1 MAEKEVKIKVKAGTQ
16 PLKDLQSELKKAKED
31 LARLDLQGKKNTATY
46 KEQAAYV
53 AGLSKEYDRL
63 QTAGKN
69 AAKGVDETSKGIQDL
84 STKIGVAAVS
94 MVALVGSF
102 NKVVQMASEGAGF
115 QTLYSSFE
123 RLAGGTEAAKKNL
136 ELFGKAAAGNLD
148 TTQLITYAN
157 EMQSLGYSVEIAA
170 KLLDIAEV
178 KSDELGL
185 SFEAGQDALQ
195 KYITTGSGRGLIQ
208 LGINIADVR
217 TAMEEYSGATEEQ
230 IAELDDLTQQQIR
243 TNVITKLYAGS
254 LDEISQK
261 QKGNDDIIGNLQ
273 ATYRDLGT
281 LLNVFVAGAFV
292 EVAKKSDIAGKSLE
306 ENLSSVQQWGEKVGD
321 LVNGMIA
328 LEGWFNKWQGWLSP
342 VTGVINVLT
351 SSLTNL
357 YWSIKNLLGL
367 STTGIATQG
376 QGGPLGAET
385 FGPNATP
392 EQIELARQK
401 QIQLD
406 VQKQLEEASK
416 SSTKGGT
423 SKTKKETGKT
433 IETVSA
439 DLLKVS
445 LESLQDAIYNRNLS
459 GISAEAIGRG
469 GMLFDDQKSF
479 LSVDTEGALKDER
492 EKAIEDGKTV
502 YNNITNIMSL
512 LGLEAQSFVGT
523 LISGFNTVL
532 AIMESIKAV
541 NTILSFIPG
550 LATGGSVAAGMPY
563 IVGEKGAELFM
574 PNSNGQIFSHEK
586 TMKILSQSNNMNAP
600 AVNIYVGGTLDGQTF
615 LKNNFPKYQS
625 MKNYKRIN

>member
-31 LARLDLQGKKNTATY
+31 LARLDLQGKKNSATY

-84 STKIGVAAVS
+84 STKIGVAAVG

-157 EMQSLGYSVEIAA
+157 EMQSLGYSVDIAA

-195 KYITTGSGRGLIQ
+195 KYITTGSGRGLLQ
-208 LGINIADVR
+208 LGINIGDVKK
-217 TAMEEYSGATEEQ
+217 AMEDYTGATEEQ
-230 IAELDDLTQQQIR
+230 INELDELQQQQIR
-243 TNVITKLYAGS
+243 ATVITKLYGS
-254 LDEISQK
+254 SIDDINKK
-261 QKGNDDIIGNLQ
+261 QKGNDDIVSNLQ

-281 LLNVFVAGAFV
+281 LLNVFVASAFV
-292 EVAKKSDIAGKSLE
+292 EVAKKSDVASNSLS
-306 ENLSSVQQWGEKVGD
+306 ENMNAVSKWGEEIGQAINYAVMLGGALQTVNSYLANQLPILNALLNPYEALRDVLYQIGVLSKV
-321 LVNGMIA
+321 A
-328 LEGWFNKWQGWLSP
+328 SP
-342 VTGVINVLT
+342 T
-351 SSLTNL
+351 SGN
-357 YWSIKNLLGL
+357 
-367 STTGIATQG
+367 
-376 QGGPLGAET
+376 PLGVET
-385 FGPNATP
+385 FGPVGSP
-392 EQIELARQK
+392 EQIEEAK
-401 QIQLD
+401 
-406 VQKQLEEASK
+406 QKQLRIDIQNQLDK
-416 SSTKGGT
+416 TKPGSTKGGT
-423 SKTKKETGKT
+423 SKTKKETEKT

-459 GISAEAIGRG
+459 GITAEAVGRG
-469 GMLFDDQKSF
+469 GMLFDEQKSF